1 METEALNLGKHIAQ
15 EPIWL
20 QAWVLWMVIVNLG
33 IAIFIPFK
41 WARKEAWVIAIA
53 MVINIAFMNFLFS
66 QTGYTRLLGLS
77 HILIWTPMLVWLAP
91 RLKRHGT
98 GNLYGLGL
106 HTVFITN
113 ALSLIVDYIDLVR
126 YLVGDGDL
134 V

>member
-1 METEALNLGKHIAQ
+1 METDALNLGQHIAQ

-20 QAWVLWMVIVNLG
+20 QAWVLWMVVVNLG

-41 WARKEAWVIAIA
+41 WSRKEAWVIAIA
-53 MVINIAFMNFLFS
+53 MVVNMAFMNFLFS
-66 QTGYTRLLGLS
+66 QVGYTRLLGLS

-98 GNLYGLGL
+98 GHLYGLAL

-113 ALSLIVDYIDLVR
+113 VLSLIVDYIDLIR

-134 V
+134 I